1 MLKIREG
8 ISMKFP
14 LVVLDLDGTLL
25 NSNKEISQRSYNA
38 ITECISLGMKFIFAT
53 ARPPRAVRSF
63 MKEELLRLSS
73 FIYYN
78 GAYIECEHTGINDHV
93 PIESET
99 TAEILDYCLNCNPDL
114 DLSLEV
120 KDEWMSLREYDYTTL
135 IKVKDNPIV
144 KPLEDLKRLEA
155 SKILFS
161 GNIDMVSF
169 MEKFNTKLNIL
180 TTDNGKLTQLSSIR
194 ASKEN
199 AVAVLCKAMNISL
212 ENVMVF
218 GDDFN
223 DIGLFNSCGW
233 PVAMGNAIEELKL
246 ISKEITETNDNDGVA
261 MILEDFI
268 SGIRER

>member
-1 MLKIREG
+1 
-8 ISMKFP
+8 
-14 LVVLDLDGTLL
+14 
-25 NSNKEISQRSYNA
+25 
-38 ITECISLGMKFIFAT
+38 
-53 ARPPRAVRSF
+53 
-63 MKEELLRLSS
+63 
-73 FIYYN
+73 
-78 GAYIECEHTGINDHV
+78 
-93 PIESET
+93 
-99 TAEILDYCLNCNPDL
+99 
-114 DLSLEV
+114 
-120 KDEWMSLREYDYTTL
+120 
-135 IKVKDNPIV
+135 
-144 KPLEDLKRLEA
+144 
-155 SKILFS
+155 
-161 GNIDMVSF
+161 MVSF

-199 AVAVLCKAMNISL
+199 AVAVLCKAMNIPL

>member
-1 MLKIREG
+1 
-8 ISMKFP
+8 MKFP

-99 TAEILDYCLNCNPDL
+99 TAECLNCNPDL

-199 AVAVLCKAMNISL
+199 AVAVLCKAMNIPL

>member
-1 MLKIREG
+1 
-8 ISMKFP
+8 MKFP

-99 TAEILDYCLNCNPDL
+99 TAECLNCNPDL

-155 SKILFS
+155 SKILFLETLIWFHS
-161 GNIDMVSF
+161 WRN
-169 MEKFNTKLNIL
+169 L
-180 TTDNGKLTQLSSIR
+180 IR
-194 ASKEN
+194 N
-199 AVAVLCKAMNISL
+199 
-212 ENVMVF
+212 
-218 GDDFN
+218 
-223 DIGLFNSCGW
+223 
-233 PVAMGNAIEELKL
+233 
-246 ISKEITETNDNDGVA
+246 
-261 MILEDFI
+261 
-268 SGIRER
+268 